1 MIRSQKQLRK
11 LSDEAAAHV
20 LSKGGHR
27 RICSKTYA
35 KGSGMI
41 PRLDFAAER

>member
-1 MIRSQKQLRK
+1 MKIYRELTQKNP
-11 LSDEAAAHV
+11 EHFWAN
-20 LSKGGHR
+20 G

-41 PRLDFAAER
+41 PRLDFAVER